1 MGNLIARG
9 FAVAALALLSASPTL
24 AQSTRPESRLV
35 GVVNVNTATSEQLE
49 LLPGVGPAR
58 AVSIIEHRKE
68 HGPFGTPSDLTSVS
82 GIGDKALERMRAHVS
97 TKGKTTAEL
106 KQP

>member
-9 FAVAALALLSASPTL
+9 FAVAALALLSASPAL
-24 AQSTRPESRLV
+24 AQSTRPESRLI
-35 GVVNVNTATSEQLE
+35 GVVNVNTATNEQLE

-58 AVSIIEHRKE
+58 AVSIIEYRKE
-68 HGPFGTPSDLTSVS
+68 HGPFGNPGDLTSVS
-82 GIGDKALERMRAHVS
+82 GIGDKALERMRPPVS